1 MRWRPSGIFIV
12 TIFLAS
18 AGAGRPGESS
28 PASGSSSCVD
38 FVVGNVQC
46 ANPEEACRLLLG
58 DRDPHAGSNVDRI
71 FDFRTQ
77 DLGDG
82 TKAYVFAHRPGR
94 DAYAFVPSFHF
105 VRDGEKLALVFD
117 GRGLPTTYLTDHPKV
132 NGRYQ
137 IERTSR
143 ADIAGLYRKR
153 EEERW
158 FWTGHEYAKAFSRV
172 TIEQAKDPKLNGVTT
187 SWNPETEELYRK
199 AGRSWTHVV
208 GSGDTLGAIAKRFG
222 VPVEEIERQNDIRN
236 AASLRIGQQLRF
248 ESWKTYAR

>member
-1 MRWRPSGIFIV
+1 MRWRSLGIFIV
-12 TIFLAS
+12 TILLGS
-18 AGAGRPGESS
+18 ARAGRSGESS
-28 PASGSSSCVD
+28 PASGTGSCVD
-38 FVVGNVQC
+38 FVTANVQC

-71 FDFRTQ
+71 FDFRAQ

-82 TKAYVFAHRPGR
+82 TKAYVFAHRPGK
-94 DAYAFVPSFHF
+94 DQYSFVPSYHF
-105 VRDGEKLALVFD
+105 VRDGEKLVLVFD
-117 GRGLPTTYLTDHPKV
+117 GRGLPTAYLTDHPKV

-158 FWTGHEYAKAFSRV
+158 FWTGREYAKAFSRMTV
-172 TIEQAKDPKLNGVTT
+172 EQAKDPKLNGVTMT
-187 SWNPETEELYRK
+187 WNREVEELYRN

-208 GSGDTLGAIAKRFG
+208 SRGDTLGGIAKRFG
-222 VPVEEIERQNDIRN
+222 VTVEEIERQNDVRN
-236 AASLRIGQQLRF
+236 AGSLRVGQQLRY